1 MKYTLDL
8 LPINAFQ
15 GRGTPV
21 GGRGL
26 RLCGGSDMGGY
37 VNPHEVEAAQEAA
50 YQQAQAPAPAP
61 AEAAPAPAADSGGGG
76 GGGGGGDPAPAPAP
90 APVAPAAVVSDP
102 VRAPLAPVNQWEQ
115 TVNDIYQQ
123 TFGRQAD
130 PSGMASFTAA
140 LNAGMTGE
148 QMRETLRTS
157 AEGQSMGLSPAPAA
171 PVPPLTAAKTAQ
183 WEYQPGG
190 AYSDETTGLTGYA
203 APYYLDVN
211 SGERKDIAPVEYSG
225 INIVDPNTLAQHLA
239 PNYEGTPTQF
249 YDAQGNLKGVL
260 IDMVGKGGDGQYIV
274 DPASLGL
281 ILKTGEKPS
290 IDSEIQQRNESGQLL
305 FVDPITG
312 GTTIYNTGVPAST
325 GQTVKNQMYI
335 NDPGPR
341 GGIIPADVYQGMLL
355 LAATMATGGVGGA
368 LMNAAGVGAG
378 AGLTATEAA
387 ALMGGTLSEAGAA
400 ATMGT
405 QGLNWGAIAS
415 SAAKQGALSAGVTAL
430 KGGSPSDILKAGL
443 LATVTSG
450 AGGAIGG
457 AGLGDLGTALAKGAL
472 QVGATAA
479 TGGNVQNA
487 LISSVIGAVLPTA
500 MDQIIPKD
508 TFEGLPS
515 AIKSTLEKAVASSI
529 TAAATGGNLTDAA
542 LNSIMSSATN
552 AVTDYVSEATGF
564 KGLTLSESLDKIGNY
579 FSNFF
584 TPVDTGSGDS
594 SVEEDDGSGGDTGA
608 LPVTGTTGNTGQGAL
623 PVSGGTTQT
632 TNGGAL
638 PNTTDTTDETGALP
652 NTTDTTGADDEY
664 IYYTDAQGNQVYGP
678 RSMANATPDAAQTVS
693 KDVVDQA
700 VEVQRQ
706 SLLKTFGQAGVSFLD
721 NTIGSVA
728 PYIVQMAGQI
738 GLRTADQTAQ
748 LLSSFYGGDYLAN
761 PDKMEEY
768 AKNAANL
775 FAQPF
780 GRMLGVTETE
790 GYKSETLGQ
799 VLSYVSEHAEDLAKN
814 VSNATGGFIPKGD
827 VLFMLNLIAP
837 EVVKSAIGS
846 GAILAKDVSFAM
858 ENPSAFGSKLAEG
871 LYSTGNPNPVL
882 DFLRGKAE
890 TPSGMAFFNEPSQKA
905 FGFLDKTEN
914 STAGAALVKD
924 LLADPES
931 AFVKKTPNQALL
943 DDLLYSSKKADSSII
958 DQMLADLKKGEDIPA
973 DIKARVKTSVDDIY
987 TGLSKE
993 APSTSVSNFLQ
1004 DLRVGGVSLKEVGF
1018 AVDLANVIAGGSGG
1032 DGGDVSTNQ
1041 VLQDVNDAT
1050 KELPAEERLPAA
1062 FEFLINAAKLN
1073 STAFEAL
1080 ENDWV
1085 TDFGVLTDAG
1095 IKRVAEVQPAVQE
1108 QPAAE
1113 TQPVTNLQPSPV
1125 TNPALNTE
1133 TQPVLQEPVNTV
1145 KVTEP
1150 PLGGGNISGGGT
1162 SSVNPP
1168 VVNPPLS
1175 NVNPPTNN
1183 VNPPTNDVNPPI
1195 VDPTKP
1201 VTPPLTPTASTPA
1214 APAASGSGGYYGGYS
1229 LLAPTIGALPGNLES
1244 TSLKG
1249 ADVKDYNPFEN
1260 YNVYQ
1265 QLAPINAA
1273 SGGGT
1278 GALQQMQQGIAGV
1291 DPRLYSMLQARATPN
1306 YFSYGSDQNSGLSTV
1321 FAGNQIMAK
1330 PTPSI
1335 PLISSS
1341 GDSSTRALY
1350 KMSGAEGSG
1359 GAGTPATLGATSMK
1373 DGGTPHIPEFITGA
1387 TGHYVKGRGDGQSDS
1402 IPAMLASGE
1411 YVFDAETVAQ
1421 LGNGSSDAG
1430 AKVLD
1435 KMREAI
1441 RHHKRSAPID
1451 SIPPKSKSPLEY
1463 MKGIRK

>member
-15 GRGTPV
+15 GRGTPI

-26 RLCGGSDMGGY
+26 RLHGGSDMGGY
-37 VNPHEVEAAQEAA
+37 VNPHDVERAQEAA
-50 YQQAQAPAPAP
+50 YQQTHAPAAPAPAP

-76 GGGGGGDPAPAPAP
+76 GGGGGGGDPAPAPAPAP
-90 APVAPAAVVSDP
+90 APVAP
-102 VRAPLAPVNQWEQ
+102 LAPAAKDWTQ

-171 PVPPLTAAKTAQ
+171 PVPPLTAAKAAK

-211 SGERKDIAPVEYSG
+211 SGERKELSPVQYG
-225 INIVDPNTLAQHLA
+225 GVNPVDPNAFAQHLA
-239 PNYEGTPTQF
+239 PNFQGTPTQF
-249 YDAQGNLKGVL
+249 YDEQGNLKGVL
-260 IDMVGKGGDGQYIV
+260 V
-274 DPASLGL
+274 DSVRAGLGTREGELILDPMSLGL
-281 ILKTGEKPS
+281 ALKQGETAS
-290 IDSEIQQRNESGQLL
+290 LDSKIQQRNEQGQLL
-305 FVDPITG
+305 FVDPLTG
-312 GTTIYNTGVPAST
+312 GTTIYNTGVPAET
-325 GQTVKNQMYI
+325 GSTVKDLLYMNERKY
-335 NDPGPR
+335 
-341 GGIIPADVYQGMLL
+341 GGQIPADTTQGLL
-355 LAATMATGGVGGA
+355 TLALAMATGGVGGA
-368 LMNAAGVGAG
+368 LLNAAGLGAG
-378 AGLTATEAA
+378 AAGGALTATEAA

-405 QGLNWGAIAS
+405 QGINWGAIAT

-443 LATVTSG
+443 LATATSG
-450 AGGAIGG
+450 AGGAIGS
-457 AGLGDLGTALAKGAL
+457 AGLGDLGTMLAKGAL
-472 QVGATAA
+472 QVGTTAA
-479 TGGNVQNA
+479 TGGNVTNA

-500 MDQIIPKD
+500 MEQIIPKD
-508 TFEGLPS
+508 AFEGLPS
-515 AIKSTLEKAVASSI
+515 AIKSTIERAVTSSI

-552 AVTDYVSEATGF
+552 AVTDYLSEATGF
-564 KGLTLSESLDKIGNY
+564 KGLTLSQSLDKIGSY
-579 FSNFF
+579 FTS
-584 TPVDTGSGDS
+584 VDTGEGDS
-594 SVEEDDGSGGDTGA
+594 GVEEDDGSGGDTGA

-664 IYYTDAQGNQVYGP
+664 IYYTDDQGNEVYGP
-678 RSMANATPDAAQTVS
+678 RSMANATPDETQAVS
-693 KDVVDQA
+693 DAVVDQA

-790 GYKSETLGQ
+790 GYKNETLGQ

-958 DQMLADLKKGEDIPA
+958 DQMLADLKKGEEIPA

-1085 TDFGVLTDAG
+1085 TDLGVLTDAG

-1113 TQPVTNLQPSPV
+1113 TQPVTNLQPSPL

-1162 SSVNPP
+1162 STVTPP
-1168 VVNPPLS
+1168 VVNPPLT

-1201 VTPPLTPTASTPA
+1201 VTPPLTPTAST
-1214 APAASGSGGYYGGYS
+1214 PAASGSGGYYGGYS

-1278 GALQQMQQGIAGV
+1278 GALQLAQMQQGIAGV